1 MHVPVECSCGGCRAG
16 CAKVAKR
23 LGPVQKRCMAIADF
37 AVKFA
42 LVLKRLNLSRARLA
56 QTIGVDKS
64 VVSRW
69 GSGAQLPS
77 DHNLSLLTEAVAR
90 QRPGFERRDWDLDP
104 SALATR
110 FDDLDARDALRLS
123 LPDRL
128 SVAVLPFHNLSGDPE
143 QEYLADGIT
152 EDITTELS
160 RFHSLFVIARNSSF
174 SYKGQSLDIRRV
186 GGELGVRYV
195 LEGSVRKS
203 ADRIRV
209 TARLSDTLSGDRLW
223 AERYDRLLEDVF
235 AVQEEVAQAIV
246 GIIAQRVESSERSR
260 VVRRRRDSPS
270 AYEIALRAHAH
281 AWEGQDK
288 ADKSLL
294 DLAIREAREALAI
307 DPGSVRALH
316 SLAMAHQVSL
326 FLYLATDRKRS
337 LEEAKWACARA
348 IELDDSNALGYAL
361 RGLGVY
367 MGGERHRL
375 PEALAD
381 ARHAHSINPNDTVVL
396 SYLACLEAATGEH
409 EQSIEHSHQVLR
421 LNPRQVRSHMTYNL
435 LGSACFGARR
445 YAEGASWNLRA
456 INDKPKWVGAYRGLS
471 ACLVG
476 AGEIAR
482 AKRAFADGQKLSPA
496 FFRMGL
502 EGHSPFAL
510 PHDRQRFH
518 TFLRV
523 AAGLD
528 DPVAADSLR

>member
-1 MHVPVECSCGGCRAG
+1 
-16 CAKVAKR
+16 
-23 LGPVQKRCMAIADF
+23 MAIADF
-37 AVKFA
+37 AVKLA

-64 VVSRW
+64 VVTRW
-69 GSGAQLPS
+69 GSGTQLPS
-77 DHNLSLLTEAVAR
+77 DHNLALLTEAVAR
-90 QRPGFERRDWDLDP
+90 HRPGFERRDWDLDP
-104 SALATR
+104 SALATK
-110 FDDLDARDALRLS
+110 FDDLDARAALRLS

-128 SVAVLPFHNLSGDPE
+128 SIAVLPFQTQSGDPE

-160 RFHSLFVIARNSSF
+160 RFHSLFVLAHHSS
-174 SYKGQSLDIRRV
+174 SSDKGQPLDIRRV

-195 LEGSVRKS
+195 LEGSLRKS
-203 ADRIRV
+203 VDRIRV
-209 TARLSDTLSGDRLW
+209 TARLSDILSGDQLW

-246 GIIAQRVESSERSR
+246 GTIAPRMEASERSQ

-270 AYEIALRAHAH
+270 AYETALRAHAH

-294 DLAIREAREALAI
+294 DLALREAREALAI
-307 DPGSVRALH
+307 DPDSVRALH
-316 SLAMAHQVSL
+316 ALAIAHQVSL
-326 FLYLATDRKRS
+326 GLYLAADRKRS

-348 IELDDSNALGYAL
+348 IELDDSNALGYGL
-361 RGLGVY
+361 RGMAVWT
-367 MGGERHRL
+367 GGETHRL

-381 ARHAHSINPNDTVVL
+381 VRRAHSINPNDTIVL
-396 SYLACLEAATGEH
+396 SYLAVLEAAAGGHEH
-409 EQSIEHSHQVLR
+409 SIEHCHQVLR
-421 LNPRQVRSHMTYNL
+421 LNARPVRSHITYNL
-435 LGSACFGARR
+435 LGTGYFGVRR
-445 YAEGASWNLRA
+445 YADGVSWNLRSL
-456 INDKPKWVGAYRGLS
+456 NDMPRWVGAYRSLS
-471 ACLVG
+471 VCLVG

-482 AKRAFADGQKLSPA
+482 AKRAFADGQRLSPA

-510 PHDRQRFH
+510 PQDRQRFQ

-528 DPVAADSLR
+528 DPVVADPLR

>member
-1 MHVPVECSCGGCRAG
+1 
-16 CAKVAKR
+16 
-23 LGPVQKRCMAIADF
+23 MAIADF
-37 AVKFA
+37 AMKFA

-69 GSGAQLPS
+69 GSGVQLPS

-90 QRPGFERRDWDLDP
+90 QRPGFERRDWDLAP
-104 SALATR
+104 AELATR
-110 FDDLDARDALRLS
+110 FDDLDARDAVRRS

-128 SVAVLPFHNLSGDPE
+128 SIAVLPFQNLSGDPE

-174 SYKGQSLDIRRV
+174 SYKGKAPDIRRV
-186 GGELGVRYV
+186 GSELGVRYV

-203 ADRIRV
+203 ADRLRV
-209 TARLSDTLSGDRLW
+209 TARLGDTLSGEPLW

-246 GIIAQRVESSERSR
+246 GTIAPRVEASERSR

-288 ADKSLL
+288 VDKTLL

-307 DPGSVRALH
+307 DPDSVRALH
-316 SLAMAHQVSL
+316 ALAMAHQVLL
-326 FLYLATDRKRS
+326 FLYVAADRRRS

-348 IELDDSNALGYAL
+348 VELDSSNALGYAL
-361 RGLGVY
+361 RGMGVW
-367 MGGERHRL
+367 MGGEIHRY

-381 ARHAHSINPNDTVVL
+381 VRRAHSINPNDTVVL
-396 SYLACLEAATGEH
+396 SYLAALEAGMGEYEH
-409 EQSIEHSHQVLR
+409 AIELSHQILR
-421 LNPRQVRSHMTYNL
+421 LNPRPVRSHMTYSL
-435 LGSACFGARR
+435 LGFASFGARR
-445 YAEGASWNLRA
+445 YADGVSWNLRA
-456 INDKPKWVGAYRGLS
+456 LNDMPRLAGTYASLS

-476 AGEIAR
+476 TCEIAK
-482 AKRAFADGQKLSPA
+482 AKRAFADGQRLSPA
-496 FFRMGL
+496 FFKMRL
-502 EGHSPFAL
+502 EGRSPYAL
-510 PHDRQRFH
+510 PQDRQRFQ

-528 DPVAADSLR
+528 DPVVADALR